1 MTAGPGIGGILMSV
15 GGAKIAMLVNA
26 ATFVALGIAALALHA
41 RRRPERAAEQS
52 EPDRARDGVVYLFR
66 DRVLGLVVSIVFVSL
81 LVMTASATAEVFFL
95 KESLHVSDLVYG
107 LLFMTW
113 TGGMVGGALFVAR
126 RVPATAF
133 ALGVLV
139 FVLVQGAGL
148 GLPTAILSIGFAGA
162 MWFIGGVGH
171 GTKNVLARALIQQ
184 RVPNRL
190 HGRAFAAYNGLRN
203 GAELFALAAG
213 GLLVAAI
220 GGRGTLA
227 LAGGIPVVTSA
238 VGILWYLRTA
248 AREAA
253 APAAAKVGAAD
264 A

>member
-1 MTAGPGIGGILMSV
+1 M
-15 GGAKIAMLVNA
+15 
-26 ATFVALGIAALALHA
+26 
-41 RRRPERAAEQS
+41 
-52 EPDRARDGVVYLFR
+52 
-66 DRVLGLVVSIVFVSL
+66 
-81 LVMTASATAEVFFL
+81 
-95 KESLHVSDLVYG
+95 
-107 LLFMTW
+107 
-113 TGGMVGGALFVAR
+113 
-126 RVPATAF
+126 
-133 ALGVLV
+133 
-139 FVLVQGAGL
+139 FVLIQGAGL
-148 GLPTAILSIGFAGA
+148 GLPTAFLSIGFAGA

-227 LAGGIPVVTSA
+227 LAGGIPVVTSL
-238 VGILWYLRTA
+238 VGILLYLRA
-248 AREAA
+248 SARETAP
-253 APAAAKVGAAD
+253 PAAAKVGAAD